1 MKGLKLFT
9 VVMVLLTITTGC
21 WNIREVQDINY
32 ATAIG
37 VDYSDGKCIMYVQ
50 MLDFSSVAKLE
61 GQQKLS
67 EAPVWVGKGTGKSF
81 TEAANSL
88 YSTSQKKLLWGH
100 VSAIVFSERILKQ
113 NKYRDVLE
121 LLDRYR
127 EIRYLVWAFSTRES
141 IEDIFNNTPFFKES
155 PKMSILHSP
164 EDHYRQSSI
173 IKPVRL
179 YQFITSLKEDARIS
193 YLASLRIVEDQWK
206 ESRKAHPLLEYEGM
220 HVFQKDRYRGLM
232 DLNDL
237 QGLPWMNEKTVR
249 APLYLFRGNSLAAV
263 LVMEKPEV
271 QITPSVQPGGYFD
284 VTVILQAGVNEMH
297 QEMTKRELISLA
309 EQKTEEQIRH
319 TYRQG
324 FERKVDV
331 YNLSEPLFRRNPS
344 EWHRLADEDQFLLRE
359 DSLRSVRVI
368 VELTNTGRYK
378 FNPGM

>member
-141 IEDIFNNTPFFKES
+141 IEDIFNNTPFF
-155 PKMSILHSP
+155 
-164 EDHYRQSSI
+164 
-173 IKPVRL
+173 
-179 YQFITSLKEDARIS
+179 
-193 YLASLRIVEDQWK
+193 
-206 ESRKAHPLLEYEGM
+206 
-220 HVFQKDRYRGLM
+220 
-232 DLNDL
+232 
-237 QGLPWMNEKTVR
+237 
-249 APLYLFRGNSLAAV
+249 
-263 LVMEKPEV
+263 
-271 QITPSVQPGGYFD
+271 
-284 VTVILQAGVNEMH
+284 
-297 QEMTKRELISLA
+297 
-309 EQKTEEQIRH
+309 
-319 TYRQG
+319 
-324 FERKVDV
+324 
-331 YNLSEPLFRRNPS
+331 
-344 EWHRLADEDQFLLRE
+344 
-359 DSLRSVRVI
+359 
-368 VELTNTGRYK
+368 
-378 FNPGM
+378 